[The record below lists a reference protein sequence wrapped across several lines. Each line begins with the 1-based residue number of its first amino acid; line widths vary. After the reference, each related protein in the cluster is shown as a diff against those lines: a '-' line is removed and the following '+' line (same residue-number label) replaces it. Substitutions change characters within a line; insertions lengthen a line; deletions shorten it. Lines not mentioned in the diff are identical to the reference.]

1 MNNIKYKHNSEIVK
15 SCQICNS
22 NSLFKV
28 LSMGNHPTVND
39 FLDLKEERSFIE
51 TYPLEL
57 FFCSNCLL
65 VQLGRII
72 DPKKIFP
79 NNYAYRSG
87 TTKLLIDN
95 FRELA
100 DEAINNLPLEKNDF
114 VVDIGSNDGT
124 LLSNFKKKEMR
135 VLGVEPTDVAKI
147 AINAGIDTINQ
158 PFNKI
163 IAEHIKISYGKAKL
177 ITAANVFGH
186 IKDVHDVMEGICNLL
201 DHDGVFVSENHY
213 LMSFIE
219 TLQYD
224 TVYHEHLRYY
234 SLRSLNALF
243 DIHGLEIFDVKK
255 IRTHGG
261 SVRVFASRKGLR
273 NKTLESLNLI
283 GKEPEKDAHLQ
294 ILKNFEKRTN
304 ASKIDLILGL
314 YNLKKTGKRIVGIG
328 APSRASTLINYL
340 GLDVDVIDY
349 ICEVENSLKLDK
361 FMPGTKIPVVLE
373 KRLFEEQPD
382 YAILFSWHIAS
393 DLVPKIKQL
402 GFKGKII
409 IPLPNFTVV

>member
-1 MNNIKYKHNSEIVK
+1 MNNIKYNHNSEIVK

-39 FLDLKEERSFIE
+39 FLDLKEERSLIE

-163 IAEHIKISYGKAKL
+163 IAEHIKVSYGKAKL

-186 IKDVHDVMEGICNLL
+186 IKDVHDVMEGICYLL

-304 ASKIDLILGL
+304 ASKIELILGL

-328 APSRASTLINYL
+328 APSRASSLINYL

-373 KRLFEEQPD
+373 KRLFDEQPD